1 MATTAMGMEE
11 TVTDRER
18 DDIDLATAAEQSS
31 EVEEAQEG
39 NVYDRD
45 EDSVEPAE
53 QVAMNL
59 DDQGDP
65 DVESDLQAQID
76 ANLEANDPEADA
88 LVDDA
93 LDIDS
98 ADEADAS
105 VAATDDEADIEAE
118 EEAQDDDDV
127 TPYVGPEPTG
137 GEDEPVS
144 AEDAQVAA
152 DVAEMQDAATQEV
165 DQDRI
170 DADVDITLDTTV
182 RGGEFPDFASNGA
195 TDDLDDDDTQ
205 GEGVPDA
212 ETDADAASGPSDVNV
227 TPDEASVEPA
237 SADAL
242 DAEADDDAD
251 TADEAVQG
259 ASAEAAG
266 IPTET
271 EQPLGT
277 TSGARSEGEIGDE
290 ALSGEA
296 FDDATAAVEEA
307 EETEIDPYEA
317 FRSELRAKP
326 GKWYVIHSYAGFE
339 KRVKSNIENRKVS
352 MAMEDYVFQVEVPM
366 EDVVEI
372 KNGQRKLVNRVRI
385 PGYVLVRMDLNEDSW
400 SVVRHT
406 PGVTGFVGNS
416 HNPTP
421 LRFEEAFSM
430 LKSLVQIVEAPV
442 KAGAKGAKTTARS
455 IPQEVD
461 FEVGETI
468 TIKEGSFAGLPGS
481 ISDIRPESGKL
492 TVLVSLF
499 ERETPVELSFDQ
511 VTKL

>member
-1 MATTAMGMEE
+1 MEWNQVSE
-11 TVTDRER
+11 NHR

-31 EVEEAQEG
+31 EVEEVQEG
-39 NVYDRD
+39 DVQEAD
-45 EDSVEPAE
+45 EQSVEAAE
-53 QVAMNL
+53 QVAVHIEG
-59 DDQGDP
+59 DDDEDFDTESD
-65 DVESDLQAQID
+65 DVEA
-76 ANLEANDPEADA
+76 ATDPEADA
-88 LVDDA
+88 VVEDA

-98 ADEADAS
+98 LAEADAS
-105 VAATDDEADIEAE
+105 VSATDDEADIEAE
-118 EEAQDDDDV
+118 VEAEDEPDV
-127 TPYVGPEPTG
+127 APYDGPEP
-137 GEDEPVS
+137 
-144 AEDAQVAA
+144 DA
-152 DVAEMQDAATQEV
+152 
-165 DQDRI
+165 
-170 DADVDITLDTTV
+170 
-182 RGGEFPDFASNGA
+182 G
-195 TDDLDDDDTQ
+195 
-205 GEGVPDA
+205 
-212 ETDADAASGPSDVNV
+212 DAASDDP
-227 TPDEASVEPA
+227 
-237 SADAL
+237 L
-242 DAEADDDAD
+242 DL
-251 TADEAVQG
+251 
-259 ASAEAAG
+259 AAG
-266 IPTET
+266 TDAAVET
-271 EQPLGT
+271 ERPLGAIAGT
-277 TSGARSEGEIGDE
+277 DSDGTLTDD

-296 FDDATAAVEEA
+296 LDDAVDAVAAAEDDVEV
-307 EETEIDPYEA
+307 DPYEA
-317 FRSELRAKP
+317 FRTELRAKP

-339 KRVKSNIENRKVS
+339 KRVKQNIENRKVS
-352 MAMEDYVFQVEVPM
+352 MSMEEYVYEVEVPM

-442 KAGAKGAKTTARS
+442 KAGAKGSRTTARS

-481 ISDIRPESGKL
+481 ISEIKPESGKL